1 MLDSFKS
8 KRDNM
13 KRSKYFNYIEEK
25 LITLSTR
32 ISMRGKINLLD
43 LHIHSETFFADM
55 LNMLLKLNLSNA
67 NAIKHNIE
75 GIDLI
80 DNDNKVI
87 AQVSSVNVK
96 KKIESSL
103 NKDIIRQHSDY
114 RFIFI
119 PIVGDSKN
127 LRKKGFANPYGI
139 KFDPENDIYD
149 IKTILKMVLYMKIG
163 EQQKLYTLIKD
174 ELGFEVDL
182 EKVDTNLASIINILA
197 KENLVNISN
206 PLEINAFEIERKID
220 FNNLQDAR
228 DTIDSYKVY
237 YGKLNEKYSEFDKM
251 GSNRSLSIFNFLSKQ
266 YRLLRKEKAD
276 DTDVF
281 YSVIE
286 KVVETVQNSDNYV
299 EIPYEE
305 LELCACIIV
314 VDAFIKCKIFK
325 NPEGYNYVVTG

>member
-1 MLDSFKS
+1 M
-8 KRDNM
+8 N
-13 KRSKYFNYIEEK
+13 RSNYFNYIEEK
-25 LITLSTR
+25 LTTLSTR
-32 ISMRGKINLLD
+32 ISIRGKINLLD
-43 LHIHSETFFADM
+43 LHIHSETFFANM
-55 LNMLLKLNLSNA
+55 LNVLLKLNLSNA
-67 NAIKHNIE
+67 NAIKQNFE

-87 AQVSSVNVK
+87 AQVTSVNEK

-114 RFIFI
+114 RFIFV

-127 LRKKGFANPYGI
+127 LRKKVFANPYGV

-149 IKTILKMVLYMKIG
+149 IKTILEKVSYMKIG
-163 EQQKLYTLIKD
+163 DQQKLYTLIKD
-174 ELGFEVDL
+174 ELGSKTDL
-182 EKVDTNLASIINILA
+182 LKVDTNLAAIINILA
-197 KENLVNISN
+197 KENLGNIST
-206 PLEINAFEIERKID
+206 PLEINAFEIDKKID

-237 YGKLNEKYSEFDKM
+237 YGKLNEKYSEFDKL
-251 GSNRSLSIFNFLSKQ
+251 GSNRSLSIFSFLSKQ
-266 YRLLRKEKAD
+266 YSLLRKEKAD
-276 DTDVF
+276 DSDVF

-286 KVVETVQNSDNYV
+286 KVVETVQNSNNYV

-325 NPEGYNYVVTG
+325 NPEGYSYVVAG